1 MTSNVDDA
9 TPNGLKRSEPPD
21 VSTPASAKKRKLDD
35 DAAESTNAPRT
46 LSSIASAIG
55 NVFGYG
61 SQPQSSNVTT
71 NASAA
76 PSSAPAP
83 KARPAIKLAA
93 LKGTIW
99 DSREKPRLGGSPSKA
114 TPTKSPSSKN
124 KATPK
129 SSARKSQAATADS
142 PSKPRPRGRPRKY
155 PIAPVVE
162 FAEEDQQGE
171 GESTDEL
178 AAADAT
184 ATPSSVQKQAS
195 AKRLWAAADASPAPK
210 GILTPSKNRTQTP
223 KSVKFDKQV
232 DGDLFFEDLPTAKK
246 PATARMPKAK
256 EPDVLCGL
264 CAKGHSRHP
273 NQIILCENCDYAVHQ
288 QCYGVEE
295 IPEGDWLCKG
305 CAQDDLETPMELDAA
320 TAASARAAD
329 VPDIPNIDQHLRSLQ
344 RVLLDR
350 CTGRRR
356 IEMFGLQEVHEKAR
370 QMVEQTVVAGEG
382 NSMLLI
388 GGRGSGKTTVSRDID
403 AIEFSG

>member
-1 MTSNVDDA
+1 MTSNDNDA
-9 TPNGLKRSEPPD
+9 TPNARKRSQPEGA
-21 VSTPASAKKRKLDD
+21 STPTSAKKRKLDN
-35 DAAESTNAPRT
+35 DADESAKPPRT

-55 NVFGYG
+55 NAFGYG
-61 SQPQSSNVTT
+61 AQNQAS

-76 PSSAPAP
+76 PTP

-99 DSREKPRLGGSPSKA
+99 DTQEQPRLQLSASKA
-114 TPTKSPSSKN
+114 TPTKSPASKS

-129 SSARKSQAATADS
+129 SSARKSQAASAAS
-142 PSKPRPRGRPRKY
+142 PSKAPKPRGRPRKY
-155 PIAPVVE
+155 PVAPVPDATVQNQQDE
-162 FAEEDQQGE
+162 EED
-171 GESTDEL
+171 SVDEL
-178 AAADAT
+178 AAPSSAV
-184 ATPSSVQKQAS
+184 TPSSIQKQAS
-195 AKRLWAAADASPAPK
+195 AKRLWGTPAASPAPK

-223 KSVKFDKQV
+223 KSVKFDKQP

-246 PATARMPKAK
+246 PTTTKTPKAK
-256 EPDVLCGL
+256 EPDIICGL
-264 CAKGHSRHP
+264 CAKAHSRPP
-273 NQIILCENCDYAVHQ
+273 NEIILCDNCDYAVHQ
-288 QCYGVEE
+288 QCYGVDE

-305 CAQDDLETPMELDAA
+305 CAQDDALQ
-320 TAASARAAD
+320 TAPEAEIAPTAITRAAD
-329 VPDIPNIDQHLRSLQ
+329 VPDIPNIEQHLRSLQ

-388 GGRGSGKTTVSRDID
+388 GGRGSGKTTVRISSPR
-403 AIEFSG
+403 FWRQC